1 LGQSLG
7 GISNSSIPNGN
18 LIPYNVNEIE
28 FGLDTRLFDGKLS
41 VDVLIMTKQLR
52 TILSM

>member
-1 LGQSLG
+1 LTYGIFGQGHLGQSLG

-28 FGLDTRLFDGKLS
+28 FGLDTRLFDGKS
-41 VDVLIMTKQLR
+41 R
-52 TILSM
+52 